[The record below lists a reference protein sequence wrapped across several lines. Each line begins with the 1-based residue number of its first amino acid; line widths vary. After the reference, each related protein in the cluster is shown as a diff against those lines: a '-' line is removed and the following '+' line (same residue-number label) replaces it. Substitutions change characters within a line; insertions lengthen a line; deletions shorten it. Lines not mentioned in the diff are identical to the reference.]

1 MIRMVVALPAEARP
15 LANHFGLERYN
26 QLDPLSIYHRPDMAL
41 IVSGAGREA
50 AASAVRDLFEYL
62 PTEQQCA
69 WLNVGVAG
77 HRSHA
82 VGTPVLATTVV
93 NHVDGRSYE
102 LEPPDLNCETGEIKT
117 VDRIELG
124 FEDDSVYEMEAFG
137 FCAGAKEI
145 SEAIP
150 VQVLKIISDNL
161 ETGTGYVSARQVQ
174 TLIEDCL
181 PLIDR
186 LVYTENRRSRQLTV
200 KTGLIKTEEGPD

>member
-1 MIRMVVALPAEARP
+1 
-15 LANHFGLERYN
+15 
-26 QLDPLSIYHRPDMAL
+26 MAL
-41 IVSGAGREA
+41 IVSGTGCEA
-50 AASAVRDLFEYL
+50 AASAVRDLFGNL

-77 HRSHA
+77 HRSHP

-93 NHVDGRSYE
+93 NGADGRSYE
-102 LEPPDLNCETGEIKT
+102 LEPPELNCERGQVKT

-150 VQVLKIISDNL
+150 IQVLKIISDNL
-161 ETGTGYVSARQVQ
+161 ETGTGYVSARKVQ
-174 TLIEDCL
+174 SLIEDCL

-200 KTGLIKTEEGPD
+200 KTGLLEIEEGS